1 MRISDWSS
9 DVCSSDLNLF
19 DVLPVPFVR
28 GDPAHALDDPHS
40 LVLSEKAATKYF
52 GNDDPIGK
60 TLTLTSR
67 DLKEDYRVTGVVEDL
82 PKNSSLGFGM
92 IARFDPASYWQASP
106 GALTSWGWQ
115 EGGYWLRLTSPADA
129 AAIEA
134 QLPAW
139 EERHI
144 PDENDAVRLSQ
155 PGDFQDWKR
164 GTLNDVPNRKH

>member
-106 GALTSWGWQ
+106 GALPSWV
-115 EGGYWLRLTSPADA
+115 RS
-129 AAIEA
+129 
-134 QLPAW
+134 
-139 EERHI
+139 EERRVGKGGVSTCRSRWSPYH
-144 PDENDAVRLSQ
+144 
-155 PGDFQDWKR
+155 
-164 GTLNDVPNRKH
+164 